1 MLLLVVITGTLLS
14 WATLCKRG
22 CPGISFSLNV
32 NCMRER
38 RNRMTTV
45 APAPEKKKSS
55 LRPTR
60 GQARFAFTVLLTV
73 NILNYADRYVLSSVL
88 PAIKREF
95 GMTDFQSGLLI
106 SSFLF
111 IYAIATL
118 PLGVWAD
125 RGIRKNIVA
134 ACVGIWS
141 VATALAGFAQNLVQ
155 LFSMRSILGIGEAG
169 YAPASLSLL
178 GDFFARSKRGRIL
191 SYWSVGT
198 LIGAAI
204 GVSFGGLIADAFGWR
219 YAFFFV
225 GIPGLICAF
234 LAWRILEPRR
244 GTFDTEE
251 ESTDEPPAEVVHG
264 GIGKDFWGTVQKL
277 RYIPT
282 YWVLV
287 GALVFSFFTIGGTSF
302 WIPSYLV
309 NTFGLKVGQAGVIS
323 GAVLV
328 SSGLLGTVVGGW
340 LADFAQRRRQEG
352 RLLVATLGFLLGGP
366 LVLIALF
373 IHTLPMFIAVF
384 IFAAI
389 SLNFC
394 TGPLNAVIQ
403 DVIAPEMRA
412 TALGLSLLLAHLL
425 GDAAAPSV
433 IGAIANN
440 VSLGTALTLT
450 APTFLFL
457 AGLVCLL
464 GLRTVARDMRA
475 MEKHLQK
482 KLS

>member
-1 MLLLVVITGTLLS
+1 M
-14 WATLCKRG
+14 AK
-22 CPGISFSLNV
+22 
-32 NCMRER
+32 
-38 RNRMTTV
+38 TTSK
-45 APAPEKKKSS
+45 EKGSRLPS
-55 LRPTR
+55 A
-60 GQARFAFTVLLTV
+60 GQARFAFSILFLV
-73 NILNYADRYVLSSVL
+73 NILNYADRYVL
-88 PAIKREF
+88 PAILPKIADPKLGLGLTSFE
-95 GMTDFQSGLLI
+95 QGLLG
-106 SSFLF
+106 SSFLVV
-111 IYAIATL
+111 YGIATL

-125 RGIRKNIVA
+125 RGVRKNIVSI
-134 ACVGIWS
+134 CVGIWS
-141 VATALAGFAQNLVQ
+141 VATVMAGFTRNFIQI
-155 LFSMRSILGIGEAG
+155 FSVRAVLGIGEAG

-178 GDFFARSKRGRIL
+178 GDFFSKEKRGRIL
-191 SYWSVGT
+191 SYWSSGT

-204 GVSFGGLIADAFGWR
+204 GFTFGGLIADAFGWR

-225 GIPGLICAF
+225 GVPGLICAF

-244 GTFDTEE
+244 GAYESEE
-251 ESTDEPPAEVVHG
+251 ESTDEIPAEAVHG
-264 GIGKDFWGTVQKL
+264 SIGKDFWGTVQKL
-277 RYIPT
+277 RSIPT
-282 YWVLV
+282 YWILV

-302 WIPSYLV
+302 WLPSYLV
-309 NTFGLKVGQAGVIS
+309 NAFGLKVGQAGVIS

-328 SSGLLGTVVGGW
+328 SSGLVGTVVGGW

-352 RLLVATLGFLLGGP
+352 RLFVATLGFLIGAP

-373 IHTLPMFIAVF
+373 IHVLPLFIAVF

-440 VSLGTALTLT
+440 LSLGTALTLT

-464 GLRTVARDMRA
+464 GLRTVARDMLN
-475 MEKHLQK
+475 MQKHLQT
-482 KLS
+482 KLP

>member
-1 MLLLVVITGTLLS
+1 M
-14 WATLCKRG
+14 ATSSKT
-22 CPGISFSLNV
+22 SS
-32 NCMRER
+32 
-38 RNRMTTV
+38 
-45 APAPEKKKSS
+45 EKNASRHPS
-55 LRPTR
+55 V
-60 GQARFAFTVLLTV
+60 GQARFAFSVLFLI
-73 NILNYADRYVLSSVL
+73 NILNYADRYVL
-88 PAIKREF
+88 PAILPKIADPKQGLGLTSFE
-95 GMTDFQSGLLI
+95 QGLLG
-106 SSFLF
+106 SSFLVV
-111 IYAIATL
+111 YGIATL

-134 ACVGIWS
+134 ICVSIWS
-141 VATALAGFAQNLVQ
+141 VATVLSGFTRNFLQI
-155 LFSMRSILGIGEAG
+155 FSVRAVLGIGEAG

-178 GDFFARSKRGRIL
+178 GDFFAKAKRGRIL
-191 SYWSVGT
+191 SYWSAGT

-204 GVSFGGLIADAFGWR
+204 GFTFGGLIANTFGWR

-225 GIPGLICAF
+225 GVPGLICAF
-234 LAWRILEPRR
+234 LAWRMLEPRR
-244 GTFDTEE
+244 GTFDNDQ
-251 ESTDEPPAEVVHG
+251 ESSDELPAEAVHG

-277 RYIPT
+277 RFIPT

-302 WIPSYLV
+302 WLPSYFVDAFHLNV
-309 NTFGLKVGQAGVIS
+309 AQAGVIS

-328 SSGLLGTVVGGW
+328 SSGLVGTVVGGW
-340 LADFAQRRRQEG
+340 LADFAQRRRPEG
-352 RLLVATLGFLLGGP
+352 RLLVATLGFLIGGP

-373 IHTLPMFIAVF
+373 IHTLPLFIAVF

-412 TALGLSLLLAHLL
+412 TAIGLSLLLAHLL

-433 IGAIANN
+433 IGAIANSL
-440 VSLGTALTLT
+440 SLGTALTLT
-450 APTFLFL
+450 APTFLVL

-464 GLRTVARDMRA
+464 GLRTVDRDMRN
-475 MEKHLQK
+475 MQKYLQK
-482 KLS
+482 KLP